1 MQYKLRLKACTIAA
15 FSSMLWYSFIEDRY
29 CFCKETHTIPKNNF
43 SFQALAPDNEAFR
56 LGINKCHK
64 TINDTVSDE
73 QIFRVPG
80 AQILF
85 RLLATA
91 SEMHSGGPQKY
102 GKRRAGMSF
111 KGLLTNVFQ
120 QNKAGNIADM
130 AKAAVKESAGV
141 GGADIDKDIASKL
154 KAVELIFGAA
164 KPEFDAKVEHEKATA
179 SARTKAQKLLGI
191 IKAQTT

>member
-1 MQYKLRLKACTIAA
+1 MNPGLLGKGHKEKCCTLKFFYQVRKGT
-15 FSSMLWYSFIEDRY
+15 
-29 CFCKETHTIPKNNF
+29 F

-64 TINDTVSDE
+64 TINDTVSDD

-91 SEMHSGGPQKY
+91 SEMHSGGGQKY

-120 QNKAGNIADM
+120 QNKAGNIAEM
-130 AKAAVKESAGV
+130 AKAAVKENAGV

-154 KAVELIFGAA
+154 KAVELIFGAKA
-164 KPEFDAKVEHEKATA
+164 PEFDAKVEHEKATA

-191 IKAQTT
+191 LKRV